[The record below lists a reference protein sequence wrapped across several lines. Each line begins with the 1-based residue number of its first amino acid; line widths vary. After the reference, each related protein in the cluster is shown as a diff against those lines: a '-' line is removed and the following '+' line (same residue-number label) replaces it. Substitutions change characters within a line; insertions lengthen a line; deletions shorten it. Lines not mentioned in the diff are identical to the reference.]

1 MRVKVQHPLWSRD
14 VFQPKEVN
22 GLPVRYRVAKGGRGS
37 SKSWEFAR
45 RLIIRAATEKII
57 VLCTR
62 ELQKSI
68 KDSVH
73 RLLINQIEMMGL
85 QDHFNW
91 NKTQLTG
98 INGSEFLF
106 YGLRFNTSEIKST
119 EGVNVVWL
127 EEAQATS
134 QESLEMLIPTIRE
147 PNSEIWVTYNP
158 LHETDPINKM
168 FVTEGRKNA
177 IVRHVNWD
185 ENPWF
190 PDVLREEMEQL
201 RAINPKLASR
211 IWDGQIVE
219 IGSGDYF
226 PSEKATIIPDQ
237 PEVIGK
243 VCRAWDLAATSPTDS
258 NPDPDYTAGVKITVD
273 DRGRVIILDARLG
286 QFNANAV
293 RNLVQDTAKQDD
305 RAIIRVPQDPGQAG
319 KEQAESYRRMLS
331 GYRVVTERVTGDKET
346 RSEALSAEWQK
357 GNVYLVK
364 GPWNAEYLRMMNS
377 FPTKEVHDDVVDAS
391 NDAYSEI
398 KHGSRYSLANL

>member
-85 QDHFNW
+85 QDHFDW

-158 LHETDPINKM
+158 LNETDPINKM

-226 PSEKATIIPDQ
+226 PSEKATIISDQ

-258 NPDPDYTAGVKITVD
+258 NPDPDYTAGVKLTVD

-305 RAIIRVPQDPGQAG
+305 RAVIRVPQDPGQAG